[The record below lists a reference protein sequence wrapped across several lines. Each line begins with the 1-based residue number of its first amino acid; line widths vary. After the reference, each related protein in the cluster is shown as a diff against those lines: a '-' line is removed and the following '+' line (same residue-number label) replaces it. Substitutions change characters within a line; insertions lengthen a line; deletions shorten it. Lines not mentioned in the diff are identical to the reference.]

1 MVVDSRRFGSVSVG
15 VALVVLLL
23 LSAVA
28 SGGTG
33 GYTDDAGA
41 VPVVELDDEQRTVV
55 ASDDDRATV
64 EGVSPR
70 AVAERYNEV
79 AERVP
84 ALIDER
90 FADDPIQ
97 RAVALGV
104 YELAKDRLADQV
116 VELRV
121 TTDDGDTVVYTV
133 TTDDAARIV
142 SYDDEATD
150 DETMRVVTDETTL
163 RELATADDPV
173 TAAVDA
179 YERGDITVDATGGVD
194 ATLVRGLTEL
204 AESTGR

>member
-33 GYTDDAGA
+33 GDTGDAGA

-84 ALIDER
+84 TFIDER

-179 YERGDITVDATGGVD
+179 YERGDITVDAAGGVD